1 MYGLGYGWGGLYGG
15 YGGYGGWGGYG
26 MWGKRSGSED
36 SEKLLPPK
44 NVTACTW
51 NRNTS
56 MIMCYG
62 LTEAVECQ
70 TQLKW
75 VEETPKRDFSL
86 YAIAKS
92 ETTPRSYRL
101 LPRTLNNDAWLDS
114 TFMNKQVSLFS
125 SKSLDHLGLRVIEED
140 CFNRIVSIFCERD
153 SCFKIHY

>member
-1 MYGLGYGWGGLYGG
+1 MDCCHRNCMMQLRFLVIDVCYGLVLW
-15 YGGYGGWGGYG
+15 
-26 MWGKRSGSED
+26 
-36 SEKLLPPK
+36 PC
-44 NVTACTW
+44 V
-51 NRNTS
+51 
-56 MIMCYG
+56 MCYG

-75 VEETPKRDFSL
+75 AEEIPKRDFSL
-86 YAIAKS
+86 LAIAES